1 MKVIILAAGSGSRL
15 SPLTDDK
22 PKCTVELFG
31 RNLLEWQLEVYKKF
45 GITDISIVTGYKHD
59 LITFD
64 NIKTYHNSNFE
75 TTNMIETLFCAEKEF
90 NDTVIISYGDIIFEA
105 KVLQKLIESKE
116 DFSIVV
122 DENWEKYWKIRNE
135 NPLDD
140 AESLKIDSSGNITT
154 IGQKVTDIS
163 EIQAQY
169 IGLMKFQGKSTD
181 IIKKFYYKM
190 KKISETEKNPL
201 NPKIPFKKSY
211 FTDLL
216 YGLIKE
222 GNELKAI
229 PIRNGWLELDTIQDY
244 KIYNKMKNNN
254 SLSEIFNLS
263 KI

>member
-1 MKVIILAAGSGSRL
+1 
-15 SPLTDDK
+15 
-22 PKCTVELFG
+22 
-31 RNLLEWQLEVYKKF
+31 
-45 GITDISIVTGYKHD
+45 
-59 LITFD
+59 
-64 NIKTYHNSNFE
+64 
-75 TTNMIETLFCAEKEF
+75 
-90 NDTVIISYGDIIFEA
+90 
-105 KVLQKLIESKE
+105 
-116 DFSIVV
+116 
-122 DENWEKYWKIRNE
+122 
-135 NPLDD
+135 
-140 AESLKIDSSGNITT
+140 
-154 IGQKVTDIS
+154 
-163 EIQAQY
+163 
-169 IGLMKFQGKSTD
+169 
-181 IIKKFYYKM
+181 M